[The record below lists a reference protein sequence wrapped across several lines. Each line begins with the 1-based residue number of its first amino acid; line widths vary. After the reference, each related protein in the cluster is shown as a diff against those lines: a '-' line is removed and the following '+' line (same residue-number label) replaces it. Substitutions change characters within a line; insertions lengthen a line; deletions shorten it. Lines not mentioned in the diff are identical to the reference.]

1 MSCKHRDTPVWA
13 IQVLLWW
20 PKALA
25 SLSTA
30 AHATLNTPTLLELSF
45 HLTSGS
51 SKQVRQAC
59 WKTDLH
65 SKPSHGYFFSQHLH
79 RVTLTATHQRFPFVC
94 VLHTASSMLN
104 NWLHTSNKSLGHFR
118 VSSCNRM
125 SIWVMEIHT
134 IIDSHRILL
143 PHFTEVH
150 SFLLLGQNYEIVL
163 LRYPVAILSINEENK
178 KLNTAIAV

>member
-1 MSCKHRDTPVWA
+1 
-13 IQVLLWW
+13 
-20 PKALA
+20 
-25 SLSTA
+25 
-30 AHATLNTPTLLELSF
+30 
-45 HLTSGS
+45 
-51 SKQVRQAC
+51 
-59 WKTDLH
+59 
-65 SKPSHGYFFSQHLH
+65 
-79 RVTLTATHQRFPFVC
+79 
-94 VLHTASSMLN
+94 
-104 NWLHTSNKSLGHFR
+104 
-118 VSSCNRM
+118 M